1 MSSKFDIDK
10 IHVKSLKVFYDDATR
25 TKVSEKPFLVQYE
38 SQHFRCK
45 ATVEVEESIANSHWT
60 IGLVQA
66 CDGMYLENRYGKS
79 GSSHWEFHP
88 LSARHHKMVNDSD
101 GRQYPFYSLTT
112 SKCEITKGVV
122 GEAEM
127 RLHYSDHFYPTV
139 AWQLPFCGGVH
150 LTDVIRKQDFWVW
163 LVALRR
169 QRSTNEQF
177 NLGRDELFVLRTM
190 RWRYSMHLQFDP
202 HQRLG
207 RRLKSVMDE
216 QPELPTV
223 IDVDKSVPLSAMHPP
238 HCNAAQSLIWYPRV
252 NGERQELLVPPKQS
266 IVPWERWT
274 DEMMPTADRER
285 LRRPANLRICPLWS
299 DDFTIGVYRRT
310 APRASGAA
318 EVIST
323 GMGATEAAEAPAA
336 VASSTTAIVANRS
349 FFAPFGS
356 RKKAHSVN
364 KYT

>member
-1 MSSKFDIDK
+1 MPKFDVDK
-10 IHVKSLKVFYDDATR
+10 IHVKSMKVYYDNSTQ

-45 ATVEVEESIANSHWT
+45 TTLTLEESVANSHWT
-60 IGLVQA
+60 VGLVQA
-66 CDGMYLENRYGKS
+66 CDGMYLENRYGKF

-88 LSARHHKMVNDSD
+88 MSARRHKMVNDSD

-112 SKCEITKGVV
+112 SKCEIPRGTV
-122 GEAEM
+122 AESEV

-169 QRSTNEQF
+169 QRSNNEQF
-177 NLGRDELFVLRTM
+177 HLGRDELFVLKTM
-190 RWRYSMHLQFDP
+190 RWRYTMHLQFDP

-207 RRLKSVMDE
+207 RRLKAVMDE
-216 QPELPTV
+216 QPELPIICET
-223 IDVDKSVPLSAMHPP
+223 DKSVPLSAMHPP

-252 NGERQELLVPPKQS
+252 PGERQELLVPPKQS
-266 IVPWERWT
+266 IVPWDVWA
-274 DEMMPTADRER
+274 DEMLPTGDRDR
-285 LRRPANLRICPLWS
+285 LRRPSNLRICPLWS

-310 APRASGAA
+310 SRAGLATAA
-318 EVIST
+318 SVT
-323 GMGATEAAEAPAA
+323 GPLAI
-336 VASSTTAIVANRS
+336 ASSSSAGNSAGLVTGNSSSGRT
-349 FFAPFGS
+349 FLAPFGPR
-356 RKKAHSVN
+356 RKSNSVN
-364 KYT
+364 KFI